1 MWYKTYQQYQAY
13 AEEVFQH
20 EPELIRG
27 LMAVEFVCDITNC
40 DRKSL
45 EFALKGDARYKDR
58 FFEHLKK
65 ALYENQ
71 DKENFLALLHEELEI
86 DIESTTESENI
97 I

>member
-13 AEEVFQH
+13 AEEVFPH
-20 EPELIRG
+20 EPECIKG
-27 LMAVEFVCDITNC
+27 LMAVEFICDITNC

-45 EFALKGDARYKDR
+45 EFALKGDTRYKDR
-58 FFEHLKK
+58 FFEHLQK
-65 ALYENQ
+65 ALYENP